1 MRGPG
6 HFNLTPTV
14 DSSLKAI
21 AFFGAMAILPFLGF
35 NSYILGQATIF
46 LIWAAVATQ
55 WNLVIGVAGIL
66 SIGQM
71 ALFSAGGYAVALCG
85 LYLGLSPWATLPL
98 AGLAGFVVSLV
109 MGLATLRLRGPY
121 VVVVTLAIAVA
132 MYQIIVTDVEC
143 FRRTATVC
151 YSFTGGARGLSRYGD
166 FGFAALV
173 GYANVGAGNYL
184 LCLVNLA
191 IGTICAIAIVNSPY
205 GRAFQAMR
213 DNEICAACRG
223 IDVSKYQLIIFAL
236 SGLLTGVTG
245 GVYAGVLKTF
255 GPQVLEL
262 PVLLFVLTMIVI
274 GGRGTIAGPIIGAIV
289 VAIGDES
296 LRGIAEWRN
305 TGFAIALAATLMLA
319 PDGLSG
325 RLTSLLRLARTRST
339 TVKPAPSLTKG
350 ACP

>member
-1 MRGPG
+1 MRNTG
-6 HFNLTPTV
+6 HLTLSPTV
-14 DSSLKAI
+14 SSILNALVL
-21 AFFGAMAILPFLGF
+21 FGAMASLPFLGF
-35 NSYILGQATIF
+35 NSYILGQVTIF
-46 LIWAAVATQ
+46 LVWAAVATQ

-66 SIGQM
+66 SIGHM
-71 ALFSAGGYAVALCG
+71 ALFAAGGYAVALCG

-98 AGLAGFVVSLV
+98 AGLAGLVASLV

-132 MYQIIVTDVEC
+132 MYQLIVTDVEC

-166 FGFAALV
+166 FGFAALL
-173 GYANVGAGNYL
+173 GYANIGAGNYL

-191 IGTICAIAIVNSPY
+191 IGTIFAITIVNSPY

-213 DNEICAACRG
+213 DNETCAACRG

-274 GGRGTIAGPIIGAIV
+274 GGRGTIAGPMIGAIV

-305 TGFAIALAATLMLA
+305 TGFALALVATLMLA
-319 PDGLSG
+319 PDGLAG
-325 RLTSLLRLARTRST
+325 RLTSLLRFVRRRSSIA
-339 TVKPAPSLTKG
+339 VPAPSMMKG
-350 ACP
+350 A